1 MKIYHILERLDG
13 TCGNYTIEHLAYIAT
28 NKSVSEIEKWCEI
41 TYHETGA
48 FHSYIVKELD
58 IKCV

>member
-1 MKIYHILERLDG
+1 MERLDG